1 MIMYS
6 AFQPLAVF
14 YLIFSSPSPSL
25 VLFFPFSLPAFS
37 RSPAHQ
43 QLYLLLPLPLLHSQA
58 TRPYSNALWSLSK
71 DFKQS
76 LRDLDVKLI
85 WCIVVTVTFIC
96 NEVAMHHYIATV
108 YTCIIMREA
117 NTYKQVTNER

>member
-14 YLIFSSPSPSL
+14 YLIFSSLSLPL

-43 QLYLLLPLPLLHSQA
+43 QPYLLLPLPLLHCNS
-58 TRPYSNALWSLSK
+58 PHSNALWSLSE
-71 DFKQS
+71 DFKPNPSEIHILS
-76 LRDLDVKLI
+76 LCGINL
-85 WCIVVTVTFIC
+85 VTFSNNSNGIFY
-96 NEVAMHHYIATV
+96 VAV
-108 YTCIIMREA
+108 
-117 NTYKQVTNER
+117 